1 MPIRLLFFLMSCLPV
16 AVWSQNHFTGTWEMH
31 LPEQHIRLTLEIA
44 EPERQL
50 LYPARLSVQCDSFQA
65 SYQLYFAKHHSRQ
78 IVFSRNKYPEFEKPF
93 GLGNMTAL
101 LNGSLLFSKDLKGQ
115 PQLTTARTPVN
126 RLGFKTTEIANIA
139 QPHRALAQKINSLLA
154 SEEWVLTKKDKN
166 PWLPASAAAIIP
178 VKGGPYYGV
187 SDTLFVSA
195 KTGTIHFN
203 NNRDNDIIS
212 LQVNGGSVVDQVDS
226 KKERDDE
233 EVVLD
238 TGLNLI
244 CFFADDFGRSH
255 PSGASVAIDLDNT
268 AIPMDFN
275 ASQNLAAN
283 FIALRVFRR
292 HSDEDETRFSSFDPN
307 DPRYKNAFNKRPPSS
322 GKADTVFNRGSKSIG
337 NLLSRSAEL
346 TFAVWDDAVEDGDT
360 ISICINDRWIV
371 KGFPVLKKPQ
381 FIKVKLDP
389 GPNLITFIAE
399 NLGSIIPN
407 TTVLEIIDGNKRKSF
422 HVETDMDNN
431 NQIKVLYDLR

>member
-1 MPIRLLFFLMSCLPV
+1 MPIRLLFILLCYLPTS
-16 AVWSQNHFTGTWEMH
+16 AWSQNHFTGTWEMH
-31 LPEQHIRLTLEIA
+31 LPEQNTHLTLEIA

-50 LYPARLSVQCDSFQA
+50 LYPARLSIQCDSFQA
-65 SYQLYFAKHHSRQ
+65 SYHVYFAKHHSRQ

-93 GLGNMTAL
+93 SLGNMTAL

-115 PQLTTARTPVN
+115 PQLATARTLVN
-126 RLGFKTTEIANIA
+126 RLGFKATELTDFLP
-139 QPHRALAQKINSLLA
+139 QHRPLAQKIQTLLA
-154 SEEWVLTKKDKN
+154 SEEWILSKKDKN
-166 PWLPASAAAIIP
+166 PWKPASAAAILP

-187 SDTLFVSA
+187 SDTLFVAA
-195 KTGTIHFN
+195 KTGTVHFN
-203 NNRDNDIIS
+203 KNRDNDIIS

-233 EVVLD
+233 DILLD

-255 PSGASVAIDLDNT
+255 PSGASVVFQVDNT
-268 AIPMDFN
+268 SIPMDFN

-283 FIALRVFRR
+283 FIALRIFRR
-292 HSDEDETRFSSFDPN
+292 HADEDETRFSSFDPN
-307 DPRYKNAFNKRPPSS
+307 DPQYKNAFNKRPPTV
-322 GKADTVFNRGSKSIG
+322 GKTDTVFKRENKPIG

-346 TFAVWDDAVEDGDT
+346 TFAIWDDAVEDGDT

-371 KGFPVLKKPQ
+371 KGFPVLKKAQ

-407 TTVLEIIDGNKRKSF
+407 TTVLEIVDGNKRKSF
-422 HVETDMDNN
+422 HVETDMDMN

>member
-1 MPIRLLFFLMSCLPV
+1 M
-16 AVWSQNHFTGTWEMH
+16 
-31 LPEQHIRLTLEIA
+31 
-44 EPERQL
+44 
-50 LYPARLSVQCDSFQA
+50 
-65 SYQLYFAKHHSRQ
+65 
-78 IVFSRNKYPEFEKPF
+78 
-93 GLGNMTAL
+93 
-101 LNGSLLFSKDLKGQ
+101 
-115 PQLTTARTPVN
+115 
-126 RLGFKTTEIANIA
+126 
-139 QPHRALAQKINSLLA
+139 
-154 SEEWVLTKKDKN
+154 
-166 PWLPASAAAIIP
+166 P
-178 VKGGPYYGV
+178 VKGGPYYGI

-195 KTGTIHFN
+195 KSGTVRFN

-244 CFFADDFGRSH
+244 CLYADDFGRSH
-255 PSGASVAIDLDNT
+255 PSGASVLFDVNNT
-268 AIPMDFN
+268 ITPMDFN

-283 FIALRVFRR
+283 FIALRIFRR
-292 HSDEDETRFSSFDPN
+292 HAEEDETRFSSFDPN
-307 DPRYKNAFNKRPPSS
+307 DPRYKHAFNKRPPSL
-322 GKADTVFNRGSKSIG
+322 GKADSLFNRGAKPIG

-346 TFAVWDDAVEDGDT
+346 TFAIWDDAVEDGDT

-371 KGFPVLKKPQ
+371 KGFPVLKRPQ